1 MYGENMANMAN
12 MANVANMPHMENM
25 PYMTSPYS
33 YETCDY
39 GYSYPVAPVAGVGV
53 GCYRGGGGFALIV
66 VLFILLIIIGA
77 TCYSRC

>member
-12 MANVANMPHMENM
+12 MANVANVPHMENI

-39 GYSYPVAPVAGVGV
+39 GYSYPVAPVAGVG
-53 GCYRGGGGFALIV
+53 GCYRGGFALIV